1 MSISTQTRLARTDA
15 RTEDC
20 DDNRPAPSVE
30 TPTLPPVFAIHGTA
44 SSGRQWQSLAAHLG
58 ASRTLIAPDL
68 PGYGATPSQLDRL
81 SYLEAMLWQS
91 PGPMDLVAHSFG
103 GAVALMLANRN
114 PDRVRSLTL
123 FDPVMPVLPG
133 RGAASVAP
141 DLRVLWTQVRGQPAP
156 VMMARFLDFW
166 CAPGTWIGLPRHR
179 QDALL
184 TQSAALTRDFEEIC
198 AGYWTVAHPAY
209 FGPVT
214 VLRGG
219 RSPQVTVDVSAK
231 ILADYPQARCTVL
244 PGLGHMA
251 PLTHADQV
259 NPHFAAAL
267 AEAAPQRGTACG
279 LLSAA

>member
-1 MSISTQTRLARTDA
+1 M
-15 RTEDC
+15 
-20 DDNRPAPSVE
+20 
-30 TPTLPPVFAIHGTA
+30 
-44 SSGRQWQSLAAHLG
+44 
-58 ASRTLIAPDL
+58 IAPDL

-81 SYLEAMLWQS
+81 SYLEAMLWQGA
-91 PGPMDLVAHSFG
+91 GPVDLVAHSFG

-141 DLRVLWTQVRGQPAP
+141 DLRALWTQVRGQPAP
-156 VMMARFLDFW
+156 VMMAQFLDFW
-166 CAPGTWIGLPRHR
+166 CAPGTWEGLPHHR

-184 TQSAALTRDFEEIC
+184 TQSAALTRDFEELC
-198 AGYWTVAHPAY
+198 AGYWTVAHPAF
-209 FGPVT
+209 FGPLR

-219 RSPQVTVDVSAK
+219 RSPQVTVDVSAR

-259 NPHFAAAL
+259 NTYFAAAL
-267 AEAAPQRGTACG
+267 AEAAAQRGADCG
-279 LLSAA
+279 LPPAA